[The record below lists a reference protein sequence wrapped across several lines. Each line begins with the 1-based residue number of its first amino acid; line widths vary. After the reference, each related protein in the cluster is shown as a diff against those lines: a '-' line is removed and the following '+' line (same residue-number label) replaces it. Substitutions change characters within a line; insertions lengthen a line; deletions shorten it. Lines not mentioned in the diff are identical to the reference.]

1 MSASEVRS
9 FDSPLCSMDFRSRP
23 INAIIG
29 PATSKRSLLDDMRR
43 LTGFLALAFIF
54 AFISAATALAQQPY
68 TNSNIDYVLEL
79 PSERWRVVQ
88 EPDSLHEHAE
98 FIYGDRN
105 DGYLRI
111 RKEVVEAGTTATD
124 LSKRDQDQKLRFQT
138 GYVEGKE
145 EKFAGRLN
153 GVTLGYEYTSGG
165 KAMAGRIY
173 YLQVDNRT
181 IYTLR
186 FTGLRDKLQLIRN
199 QTDSIARSF
208 HLK

>member
-1 MSASEVRS
+1 
-9 FDSPLCSMDFRSRP
+9 
-23 INAIIG
+23 
-29 PATSKRSLLDDMRR
+29 MRR
-43 LTGFLALAFIF
+43 LTIFLALASIF
-54 AFISAATALAQQPY
+54 TLGSTIAAVAQQTFTSNSADY
-68 TNSNIDYVLEL
+68 TLEL
-79 PSERWRVVQ
+79 PSERWRVTQ

-111 RKEVVEAGTTATD
+111 RKEVVEAGTTASD
-124 LSKRDQDQKLRFQT
+124 ISRRDQDQKLHFLT

-153 GVTLGYEYTSGG
+153 GVTFAYEDTAGG

-173 YLQVDNRT
+173 YLQADNRT
-181 IYTLR
+181 IYALR
-186 FTGLRDKLQLIRN
+186 FTGLRDRLSQIRN
-199 QTDSIARSF
+199 QTDAIARSF

>member
-1 MSASEVRS
+1 
-9 FDSPLCSMDFRSRP
+9 
-23 INAIIG
+23 
-29 PATSKRSLLDDMRR
+29 MRR
-43 LTGFLALAFIF
+43 LTIFLALASIL
-54 AFISAATALAQQPY
+54 ALASTVAMAQKTFTSDNAGY
-68 TNSNIDYVLEL
+68 TLEL
-79 PSERWRVVQ
+79 PSEKWRVIQ

-111 RKEVVEAGTTATD
+111 RKDVVEAGTTASD
-124 LSKRDQDQKLRFQT
+124 ISQRDQDQKLKFQT

-153 GVTLGYEYTSGG
+153 GMTFAYEYTAGG

-173 YLQVDNRT
+173 YLQADNRT
-181 IYTLR
+181 VYALR
-186 FTGLRDKLQLIRN
+186 FTGLRDRLSLIRN

-208 HLK
+208 RLK

>member
-1 MSASEVRS
+1 
-9 FDSPLCSMDFRSRP
+9 
-23 INAIIG
+23 
-29 PATSKRSLLDDMRR
+29 MRR
-43 LTGFLALAFIF
+43 LTIILLAFALAVV
-54 AFISAATALAQQPY
+54 SAVAIAQQTY
-68 TNSNIDYVLEL
+68 TGNEYTLEL

-111 RKEVVEAGTTATD
+111 RKEVVEAGTTAAE
-124 LSKRDQDQKLRFQT
+124 LAHRDQDQKLRFQT
-138 GYVEGKE
+138 GYIEGKE
-145 EKFAGRLN
+145 DKFAGRLS
-153 GVTLGYEYTSGG
+153 GVTFGYEYTSGG

-173 YLQVDNRT
+173 YLQADNRT

-186 FTGLRDKLQLIRN
+186 FTGLREKLSLIRN

-208 HLK
+208 RLK

>member
-1 MSASEVRS
+1 
-9 FDSPLCSMDFRSRP
+9 
-23 INAIIG
+23 
-29 PATSKRSLLDDMRR
+29 MRR
-43 LTGFLALAFIF
+43 LTIFLALAFMF
-54 AFISAATALAQQPY
+54 TFGSTLAAAQQTFTSDNADY
-68 TNSNIDYVLEL
+68 TLEL
-79 PSERWRVVQ
+79 PSERWRVIQ

-111 RKEVVEAGTTATD
+111 RKEVIEAGTTA
-124 LSKRDQDQKLRFQT
+124 SQVSQRDQDQKLHFLT

-153 GVTLGYEYTSGG
+153 GVTFSYEYTAGG

-173 YLQVDNRT
+173 YLQADNRT
-181 IYTLR
+181 IYALR
-186 FTGLRDKLQLIRN
+186 FTGLRDRLSQIRN

>member
-1 MSASEVRS
+1 
-9 FDSPLCSMDFRSRP
+9 
-23 INAIIG
+23 
-29 PATSKRSLLDDMRR
+29 MRR
-43 LTGFLALAFIF
+43 LTFFLALASML
-54 AFISAATALAQQPY
+54 ALASVLATAQQTFTSDHAGY
-68 TNSNIDYVLEL
+68 TLEL
-79 PSERWRVVQ
+79 PSEKWRVTQ

-111 RKEVVEAGTTATD
+111 RKDVVEAGATAAD
-124 LSKRDQDQKLRFQT
+124 ISQRDKDQKLKFQT

-153 GVTLGYEYTSGG
+153 GVTFSYEYTAGG
-165 KAMAGRIY
+165 KAMAGRLY
-173 YLQVDNRT
+173 YLQADNRT
-181 IYTLR
+181 VYALR
-186 FTGLRDKLQLIRN
+186 FTGLRDRLLQIRN

>member
-1 MSASEVRS
+1 
-9 FDSPLCSMDFRSRP
+9 
-23 INAIIG
+23 
-29 PATSKRSLLDDMRR
+29 MRR
-43 LTGFLALAFIF
+43 LTVFLALAFSI
-54 AFISAATALAQQPY
+54 IVSSVLATAQQTFTSDNADY
-68 TNSNIDYVLEL
+68 TMEL
-79 PSERWRVVQ
+79 PSEKWRVIQ

-111 RKEVVEAGTTATD
+111 RKDVVEAGTTPSAI
-124 LSKRDQDQKLRFQT
+124 SQRDQDQKLHFMT

-145 EKFAGRLN
+145 EKFSGRLN
-153 GVTLGYEYTSGG
+153 GVTFGFEYTAGG

-173 YLQVDNRT
+173 YLQADNRT
-181 IYTLR
+181 IYALR
-186 FTGLRDKLQLIRN
+186 FTGLRDRLSLIRN

>member
-1 MSASEVRS
+1 
-9 FDSPLCSMDFRSRP
+9 
-23 INAIIG
+23 
-29 PATSKRSLLDDMRR
+29 MRR
-43 LTGFLALAFIF
+43 LTVFLSLAFLLTF
-54 AFISAATALAQQPY
+54 LSAAATAQEQTFTSDNADY
-68 TNSNIDYVLEL
+68 TLEL
-79 PSERWRVVQ
+79 PSAKWRVIQ

-111 RKEVVEAGTTATD
+111 RKEVVDAKMTASD
-124 LSKRDQDQKLRFQT
+124 LSQRDQEQKLHFLT

-153 GVTLGYEYTSGG
+153 GVTFAYEYTAGG

-173 YLQVDNRT
+173 YLQADNRT
-181 IYTLR
+181 IYALR
-186 FTGLRDKLQLIRN
+186 FTGLRDRLLLIRN

>member
-1 MSASEVRS
+1 
-9 FDSPLCSMDFRSRP
+9 
-23 INAIIG
+23 
-29 PATSKRSLLDDMRR
+29 MRR
-43 LTGFLALAFIF
+43 LTIFLALAFMLTF
-54 AFISAATALAQQPY
+54 GSVLAAAQQTFTSDNADY
-68 TNSNIDYVLEL
+68 TLEL
-79 PSERWRVVQ
+79 PGERWRVIQ

-111 RKEVVEAGTTATD
+111 RKEVVEAGTTT
-124 LSKRDQDQKLRFQT
+124 SQVSERDQDQKLHFMT

-153 GVTLGYEYTSGG
+153 GVTFSYEYTAGG

-173 YLQVDNRT
+173 YLQADNRT
-181 IYTLR
+181 IYALR
-186 FTGLRDKLQLIRN
+186 FTGLRDRLLQIRN

-208 HLK
+208 RLK